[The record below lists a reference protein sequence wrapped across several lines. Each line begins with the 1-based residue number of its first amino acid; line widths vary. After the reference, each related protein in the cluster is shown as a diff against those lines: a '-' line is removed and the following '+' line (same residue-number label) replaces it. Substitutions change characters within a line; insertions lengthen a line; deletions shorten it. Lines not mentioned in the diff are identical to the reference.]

1 MAREFKLPDLGE
13 GIHEAQVVNVM
24 INEGDTVTAD
34 QMVME
39 VETDKASVELP
50 VPYAGKITKLN
61 VKAGDAVK
69 VGDVLLEV
77 DGGAGAPAEKKA
89 AKPAAASG
97 KKEIPAEERDEE
109 SAADEPEEE
118 EAPAAR
124 QGTQGGQ
131 REPAQHR
138 ASAPASSVGR
148 VPPAVARD
156 GRPPMPAHVS
166 GSDEERS
173 EAPIAAAP
181 AVRRYAREK
190 GVDLHE
196 VHGTGPGGRIVK
208 EDVERFELAGPTGK
222 GAPRA
227 ESRPEASPRGRTAEE
242 PEVRRGQESP
252 VRASQPA
259 PSAGAEALP
268 DFSQWGPVRREKVAQ
283 IRKTIAR
290 QMQRAWT
297 LPRVTHG
304 DEADVTDLEAFRKE
318 HGSVMADQGVK
329 LSITAFMIKA
339 IAGTLRQFPAFNAS
353 YDDAAG
359 EMIFKDYVHIGI
371 AVDTPKG
378 LMVPVLRDADRK
390 GLMTISKEMRE
401 IADRAR
407 DFKLS
412 IDDMR
417 GGTFTV
423 TNVGALGGTFA
434 TPMINYPEVAIL
446 GMGKLEEK
454 PVVRGGQIVI
464 RKMLPLFL
472 SFDHRVIDGADAARF
487 CRMVI
492 GFLENPLN
500 LLLAS

>member
-1 MAREFKLPDLGE
+1 MAKEFKLPDLGE

-24 INEGDTVTAD
+24 ISEGDTVKSD

-50 VPYAGKITKLN
+50 VPYAGTIASLN
-61 VKAGDAVK
+61 VKKGDTVK
-69 VGDVLLEV
+69 VGQVLLVVGEV
-77 DGGAGAPAEKKA
+77 GEKA
-89 AKPAAASG
+89 AAPSVSKAA
-97 KKEIPAEERDEE
+97 
-109 SAADEPEEE
+109 
-118 EAPAAR
+118 EAPV
-124 QGTQGGQ
+124 
-131 REPAQHR
+131 PKV
-138 ASAPASSVGR
+138 ASAPAASVAKA
-148 VPPAVARD
+148 PEAHAVGGD
-156 GRPPMPAHVS
+156 GRPAAPAMPA
-166 GSDEERS
+166 RS
-173 EAPIAAAP
+173 AAAVAYNEGPIAAAP

-190 GVDLHE
+190 GVDLRQ

-208 EDVERFELAGPTGK
+208 EDVERYEIAGPTGT
-222 GAPRA
+222 GAPRPSTAAPSAA
-227 ESRPEASPRGRTAEE
+227 ESRPAA
-242 PEVRRGQESP
+242 
-252 VRASQPA
+252 APA
-259 PSAGAEALP
+259 AEAPAIAAPPAVGYEPLP

-329 LSITAFMIKA
+329 LTITAFIVKA
-339 IAGTLRQFPAFNAS
+339 VAGALRLHPQFNSS

-359 EMIFKDYVHIGI
+359 EQIFKEYVHIGV

-378 LMVPVLRDADRK
+378 LMVPVLREVDRK
-390 GLMTISKEMRE
+390 GLMTISKEMKE

-407 DFKLS
+407 DFKLG
-412 IDDMR
+412 IDEMR
-417 GGTFTV
+417 GGSFTV

-454 PVVRGGQIVI
+454 PVVRNGQIVI

-472 SFDHRVIDGADAARF
+472 SFDHRVIDGADGARF
-487 CRMVI
+487 CKTVM